1 MSSIRRLTYS
11 ITLSIVISAHSSLFY
26 SQGGEFVAVPG
37 IVLEG
42 FFNVVIV
49 EVTRDTFAGFVIR
62 WMYFNFLFYTASIIF
77 CPGFYNRYSTN
88 EETQHR
94 GILGLPQP
102 DIIATDWIHLGM
114 RNRIPDLRMQ

>member
-62 WMYFNFLFYTASIIF
+62 WMYFNFLFYTASIYLLSWVVQSVF
-77 CPGFYNRYSTN
+77 NERREAAPGNPGPPT
-88 EETQHR
+88 T
-94 GILGLPQP
+94 
-102 DIIATDWIHLGM
+102 
-114 RNRIPDLRMQ
+114 